1 MNTGCYAYKGK
12 SGKDEPGSWRVPN
25 SRELSMILVF
35 AHELERFSS
44 ETGFQKLYEAK
55 AANYLSNGYWSS
67 TEQSSTLYS
76 LDKATS
82 GLIDVNYGLTIY
94 EGANK
99 TSTDK
104 NRLRCIK
111 DIPLISNSKA
121 NRYFIIS
128 LISLPLPYNSAGVD
142 LLEKLI
148 GNFISAF

>member
-1 MNTGCYAYKGK
+1 MTWAEANGRLNTANSQGWNIPSKAMNTGCYAYKGK
-12 SGKDEPGSWRVPN
+12 SGKD
-25 SRELSMILVF
+25 
-35 AHELERFSS
+35 ELERFSS

-111 DIPLISNSKA
+111 DIPLN
-121 NRYFIIS
+121 
-128 LISLPLPYNSAGVD
+128 
-142 LLEKLI
+142 
-148 GNFISAF
+148 

>member
-1 MNTGCYAYKGK
+1 MPIKVRAGK
-12 SGKDEPGSWRVPN
+12 TSPEVGACQN

-111 DIPLISNSKA
+111 DIPLN
-121 NRYFIIS
+121 
-128 LISLPLPYNSAGVD
+128 
-142 LLEKLI
+142 
-148 GNFISAF
+148 